1 MCSGFEAETS
11 LAFWRSWEG
20 QRGCNIASSA
30 MRLKLEAEEMSSGRG
45 LGWGFETRIRIYS
58 FLLTAVR
65 CYDIVYAL
73 RRSLLLIGR

>member
-1 MCSGFEAETS
+1 MCQGLEAEMS
-11 LAFWRSWEG
+11 LAFWRSCEG
-20 QRGCNIASSA
+20 HCACNVASSA
-30 MRLKLEAEEMSSGRG
+30 MKLKLEAEAMSSGNG

-65 CYDIVYAL
+65 CSDIVHAL